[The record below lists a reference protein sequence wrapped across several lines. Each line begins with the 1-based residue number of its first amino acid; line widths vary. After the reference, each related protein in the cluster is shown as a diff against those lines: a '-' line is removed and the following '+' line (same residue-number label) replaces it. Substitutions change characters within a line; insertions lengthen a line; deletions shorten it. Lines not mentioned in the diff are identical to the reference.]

1 MIGSNQVPG
10 VLPLACNSVT
20 GSTDLSYRLP
30 LVHNNTQ
37 QQPEFEILTR
47 DWPVYSRTHTD
58 EATVGQKVLELA
70 EGRGILAIWQKGETK
85 SKHMRLAS
93 ICSSRVQ

>member
-20 GSTDLSYRLP
+20 GSTDLSYRL
-30 LVHNNTQ
+30 VHNNTQ

-47 DWPVYSRTHTD
+47 DWPVYSRAHTD

-70 EGRGILAIWQKGETK
+70 EGNTGNLAERGDKKQTHAVGFY
-85 SKHMRLAS
+85 M
-93 ICSSRVQ
+93 

>member
-20 GSTDLSYRLP
+20 GSTDLSYR

-70 EGRGILAIWQKGETK
+70 EGRREYWKFGRKGRQKANTCGWLLYVVVE
-85 SKHMRLAS
+85 
-93 ICSSRVQ
+93 SSR